1 MIYINCSFG
10 YYPNMHHKKPT
21 KFITYNNLAELVRN
35 PSQLDKSAAPLLIP
49 HNEQGKTKEHT
60 NTALYSAII
69 IDFDDVSYTVQ
80 EGIEKVKELYQGTF
94 LYYTTSRHLHENY
107 GIRFK
112 IIIPLNRRLDSN
124 EHFILSKGAS
134 LLFGSDTSQANNT
147 QGFYAPNTLNMKN
160 YQGDLIE
167 GNASALDEDS
177 ELFIQATAKYNQL
190 IEAQQQ
196 TAIHAKPKPREI
208 NTNTSSIIELINQ
221 AYDIESLLHAHGYI
235 KRGKCWLAP
244 NSTSEMAG
252 VHILDDKRVYSHH
265 RNDPL
270 SAANHDN
277 HSLDVADVLCA
288 LAYSGDFTAM
298 IKEEANNLDPQGQK
312 ERQRQFMKDT
322 TPTST
327 SQTQEAE
334 QLVKEVIFSLSDDVS
349 SDILDNLIINTP
361 VIHKMITNTLRMGNN
376 LKCFWLLNEQGV
388 LNNHYKNEA
397 WQHMTA
403 IHGNVIDDNALTVLL
418 EKQNPK
424 ELDTI
429 KKAIYKAFQQKIYF
443 HIEHNN
449 QRSEIHHSTDIFAQ
463 SHSIKFTQGA
473 AILTYKQ
480 PELSYQNQ
488 TTYRS
493 DVIAEYIRHFPELMD
508 VINFLVAAR
517 FAPDRKQAYL
527 WLHMPSNWG
536 KSFFKSVL
544 DNLNIIADISENEI
558 KDAFK
563 GKPVGLLPTNFIGKF
578 ALVVEE
584 FKTVNSEMKQLENIL
599 SLAPKGL
606 PACKVDIYAKL
617 FFSAENVS
625 SLTGSAGIED
635 QFANRFSYITRN
647 AANDSP
653 ALNENKLFKELGS
666 YEYIKHITSYTAEC
680 MNKLIQEY
688 KSLEKEK
695 AAKKAIDYLN
705 HFHDKYAIDK
715 YTQRLSKALPEIS
728 ETFLSFLYSHNKR
741 LENIKNKY
749 YLQTP
754 DKRLIEWI
762 EDNYPY
768 QEAQTLKHKK
778 DSILSLISYDGTS
791 KTKPISHKGGKIR
804 ALPVRKLA

>member
-1 MIYINCSFG
+1 MIYVNCSFG

-21 KFITYNNLAELVRN
+21 KFITYNNLEEMVKTPTSLN
-35 PSQLDKSAAPLLIP
+35 KLNAALITP
-49 HNEQGKTKEHT
+49 HAAQGKTKEHAHS
-60 NTALYSAII
+60 ALYNAII

-80 EGIEKVKELYQGTF
+80 EGIEKIKALYQGTF
-94 LYYTTSRHLHENY
+94 LYYTTSRHLVENY

-112 IIIPLNRRLDSN
+112 VVIPLNRLLNSEEYFNLSN
-124 EHFILSKGAS
+124 GIA
-134 LLFGSDTSQANNT
+134 LLFNADIAQARKT
-147 QGFYAPNTLNMKN
+147 QGFYAPNTLDMEN
-160 YQGDLIE
+160 YQGDLIK
-167 GNASALDEDS
+167 GNESALDEDS
-177 ELFIQATAKYNQL
+177 ELFIQATAKYNQY
-190 IEAQQQ
+190 IETQKQI
-196 TAIHAKPKPREI
+196 AINSKPKPREI

-221 AYDIESLLHAHGYI
+221 AYDIESLLAANGYI
-235 KRGKCWLAP
+235 KRSKCWLAP
-244 NSTSEMAG
+244 HSTSGMAG
-252 VHILDDKRVYSHH
+252 VHVFDGKRVYSHH
-265 RNDPL
+265 SNDLL
-270 SAANHDN
+270 SAANHGN

-288 LAYSGDFTAM
+288 LAYSGDFTTM

-322 TPTST
+322 APTST

-334 QLVKEVIFSLSDDVS
+334 QLAKGVIFSLSGIAS
-349 SDILDNLIINTP
+349 SDILDNLIINIP

-376 LKCFWLLNEQGV
+376 LKCFWLLNEQGA

-403 IHGNVIDDNALTVLL
+403 IHGNVIDDNALTALI
-418 EKQNPK
+418 EKHNPK

-429 KKAIYKAFQQKIYF
+429 KKAVYKAFQQKIYF

-463 SHSIKFTQGA
+463 SHSIQFTQGA

-480 PELSYQNQ
+480 SKLSYQNQ

-493 DVIAEYIRHFPELMD
+493 DVIEEYTKHFPELMD

-606 PACKVDIYAKL
+606 PACKVDVYAKL

-647 AANDSP
+647 AANDSH

-688 KSLEKEK
+688 KSLGKEK

-715 YTQRLSKALPEIS
+715 HTQRLSKALPEIS
-728 ETFLSFLYSHNKR
+728 ETFLSFLYSHNER

-754 DKRLIEWI
+754 DKRLIDWI
-762 EDNYPY
+762 ENNFPY

-778 DSILSLISYDGTS
+778 DSILSLISYDGIS
-791 KTKPISHKGGKIR
+791 KTKLISHKGVKIR